1 MDLSLGPLSGS
12 QPYVASLPVARLTGV
27 EIALWGMSLALILRL
42 TIFARSRS
50 LSDYAVVDNYAVV
63 QIGIVFG
70 CMLLAVL
77 SNRLGLLTR
86 RLAGTSAALV
96 VAFYLF
102 GFVSGL
108 WSDHPRFSFYRSAEV
123 VSQIVT
129 IFLALSYCSGFAMA
143 ERRVLLLIVVSGLI
157 GVASV
162 IFTLGFRPHLSWWH
176 TNQYTVPG
184 MLAFVY
190 ATGEILAG
198 RRENRTWL
206 YAAGGIGL
214 MLTALGTSSAST
226 IAAGCGVIV
235 ALLLSKYRGR
245 HLLVFSFFA
254 LLFVGLLGYQA
265 LEGAIFYGK
274 SQRNIEQLNGRK
286 YIWSG
291 YLKEFEKRPFLGHGF
306 AVSARTSTHFK
317 STNTHNSGLSVVL
330 GTGVAGLAIV
340 ALALR
345 RLLHEGIRALRNNQT
360 GANGAIAALIAGLLN
375 SMSVAF
381 LGEAWMMSSFSFF
394 CVLALFILFIANSAA
409 NGVSR
414 PRIILRPIQ

>member
-1 MDLSLGPLSGS
+1 MKG
-12 QPYVASLPVARLTGV
+12 
-27 EIALWGMSLALILRL
+27 
-42 TIFARSRS
+42 
-50 LSDYAVVDNYAVV
+50 
-63 QIGIVFG
+63 
-70 CMLLAVL
+70 
-77 SNRLGLLTR
+77 
-86 RLAGTSAALV
+86 
-96 VAFYLF
+96 
-102 GFVSGL
+102 
-108 WSDHPRFSFYRSAEV
+108 
-123 VSQIVT
+123 
-129 IFLALSYCSGFAMA
+129 
-143 ERRVLLLIVVSGLI
+143 
-157 GVASV
+157 
-162 IFTLGFRPHLSWWH
+162 
-176 TNQYTVPG
+176 
-184 MLAFVY
+184 
-190 ATGEILAG
+190 
-198 RRENRTWL
+198 
-206 YAAGGIGL
+206 
-214 MLTALGTSSAST
+214 
-226 IAAGCGVIV
+226 
-235 ALLLSKYRGR
+235 
-245 HLLVFSFFA
+245 
-254 LLFVGLLGYQA
+254 
-265 LEGAIFYGK
+265 
-274 SQRNIEQLNGRK
+274 QLNGRK